1 MKFQDIP
8 AEILNIRVKITGAPA
23 PKLKNQPVL
32 SVSGC
37 PSRPGEF
44 EIHLKDSVIF
54 VKPTV
59 DADIRR
65 LGSKLASGGAMLSQ
79 LDNPA
84 SDGSIELQIAFF
96 TGECLEMEEV
106 EIGVDEYVENAMAKI
121 ENHKKELKEAKLY
134 EKLGQLCCF
143 RQGDSSFFFLTA
155 GPAIDSALKP
165 ESAPIEKAKE
175 VAEEGNDAGEKEVD
189 AKPDTVL
196 GQGNATQMPKP
207 EPNRKNSF
215 CVTGDGIRFVTTET
229 FLPEGESIFTITRLT
244 KGKNDPDRALRLAKG
259 KLAFVDWTQAGRIEI
274 FVKTQMSALTKD
286 DGSYL
291 KKWDEFGDLEG
302 ELLLK
307 HAREVGALQ
316 YCDMKQNRAGYNGE
330 ATVSVRI
337 LQSSDSALKKLAA
350 GGVESLEIAEEL
362 PDYLKNLDLK
372 SADFVKKIDGESE
385 QEDLL
390 KNGKKRARK
399 SSKKKNPNFE
409 VKDFDA
415 ASKTIT
421 LATENLPTESG
432 TLILSLSGDIAQ
444 IKRRMTARRLILEGR
459 AVNPQ
464 LGPLI
469 EEKGQ
474 IAPTRSPQKIRP
486 LTAFVREKIFR
497 NPPTIMQEKAIEIA
511 LNTPDIAL
519 IQGPPGTGKTTVI
532 AAILERLN
540 ELADKRGANIKGMV
554 LLTGFQHAA
563 VENMIDRITLNSIP
577 VPKFGKSSGAEES
590 GFSAFENNL
599 EEWCGQLAA
608 ELRERNPQIAKI
620 EREMEIRNLCLQY
633 VRVPTRALAAN
644 IAGQIASLG
653 VTILGEDCARRA
665 ANLEKKLSREERLN
679 EESDQLLNAVRRLRI
694 LPESFADGGPE
705 RATDALDDLKAFLE
719 EKDCALLDTASLWR
733 SEDGVP
739 SFLTELATLKKELL
753 IRFSAPPVFRVE
765 KQNDEVI
772 ALAEETITRI
782 RAAGFSARD
791 AKSAALAEFLA
802 ELESNPEGMMKAVS
816 DYSFAFAATCQQSI
830 NWQMQEQK
838 GITGDNADQKMEYD
852 FVIVDEAAR
861 VSPRDLMIPMAQ
873 GRRIILVG
881 DHRQLPHIID
891 DEVARQMEEG
901 ETGQEESDWLK
912 KSMFHYL
919 FSERL
924 KTLEENDKIT
934 RRVTLDKQYRMH
946 PLLGN
951 FISRNFYERFDPL
964 EKFGYGRPASDFIHN
979 LPGTDNLPAV
989 WLEVPVAKGKHQR
1002 SGTSWTRPA
1011 EATAIAKQL
1020 KLWMDSDAGK
1030 NLSFGVISFYKAQS
1044 ELIKKQLG
1052 RITDDD
1058 RKLRIGTVDSFQGME
1073 FDVVFLSMVRTLP
1086 EQDFIKKKKT
1096 IIEKEGKN
1104 WADEME
1110 ARISFGHLCLY
1121 NRLNVS
1127 MSRQKKLLIVA
1138 GDSGLLQND
1147 LAKEFIPGLVDFL
1160 KLCQTEGRIL

>member
-96 TGECLEMEEV
+96 TGECLEMEEI

-274 FVKTQMSALTKD
+274 FVKNQMSALTKD

-432 TLILSLSGDIAQ
+432 TLILSLAGDIVQ

-497 NPPTIMQEKAIEIA
+497 NPPTIMQEKAIEVA

-830 NWQMQEQK
+830 NRQMQEQK

>member
-1 MKFQDIP
+1 M
-8 AEILNIRVKITGAPA
+8 
-23 PKLKNQPVL
+23 
-32 SVSGC
+32 
-37 PSRPGEF
+37 
-44 EIHLKDSVIF
+44 
-54 VKPTV
+54 
-59 DADIRR
+59 
-65 LGSKLASGGAMLSQ
+65 
-79 LDNPA
+79 
-84 SDGSIELQIAFF
+84 
-96 TGECLEMEEV
+96 
-106 EIGVDEYVENAMAKI
+106 
-121 ENHKKELKEAKLY
+121 
-134 EKLGQLCCF
+134 
-143 RQGDSSFFFLTA
+143 
-155 GPAIDSALKP
+155 
-165 ESAPIEKAKE
+165 
-175 VAEEGNDAGEKEVD
+175 
-189 AKPDTVL
+189 
-196 GQGNATQMPKP
+196 
-207 EPNRKNSF
+207 
-215 CVTGDGIRFVTTET
+215 
-229 FLPEGESIFTITRLT
+229 
-244 KGKNDPDRALRLAKG
+244 
-259 KLAFVDWTQAGRIEI
+259 
-274 FVKTQMSALTKD
+274 
-286 DGSYL
+286 
-291 KKWDEFGDLEG
+291 
-302 ELLLK
+302 
-307 HAREVGALQ
+307 
-316 YCDMKQNRAGYNGE
+316 
-330 ATVSVRI
+330 
-337 LQSSDSALKKLAA
+337 
-350 GGVESLEIAEEL
+350 
-362 PDYLKNLDLK
+362 
-372 SADFVKKIDGESE
+372 
-385 QEDLL
+385 
-390 KNGKKRARK
+390 
-399 SSKKKNPNFE
+399 
-409 VKDFDA
+409 
-415 ASKTIT
+415 
-421 LATENLPTESG
+421 
-432 TLILSLSGDIAQ
+432 
-444 IKRRMTARRLILEGR
+444 
-459 AVNPQ
+459 
-464 LGPLI
+464 
-469 EEKGQ
+469 
-474 IAPTRSPQKIRP
+474 
-486 LTAFVREKIFR
+486 
-497 NPPTIMQEKAIEIA
+497 
-511 LNTPDIAL
+511 
-519 IQGPPGTGKTTVI
+519 
-532 AAILERLN
+532 
-540 ELADKRGANIKGMV
+540 
-554 LLTGFQHAA
+554 
-563 VENMIDRITLNSIP
+563 
-577 VPKFGKSSGAEES
+577 
-590 GFSAFENNL
+590 
-599 EEWCGQLAA
+599 
-608 ELRERNPQIAKI
+608 
-620 EREMEIRNLCLQY
+620 
-633 VRVPTRALAAN
+633 
-644 IAGQIASLG
+644 
-653 VTILGEDCARRA
+653 
-665 ANLEKKLSREERLN
+665 
-679 EESDQLLNAVRRLRI
+679 
-694 LPESFADGGPE
+694 
-705 RATDALDDLKAFLE
+705 
-719 EKDCALLDTASLWR
+719 
-733 SEDGVP
+733 
-739 SFLTELATLKKELL
+739 
-753 IRFSAPPVFRVE
+753 
-765 KQNDEVI
+765 
-772 ALAEETITRI
+772 AEETITRI

-964 EKFGYGRPASDFIHN
+964 EKFGSGRPASDFAHN